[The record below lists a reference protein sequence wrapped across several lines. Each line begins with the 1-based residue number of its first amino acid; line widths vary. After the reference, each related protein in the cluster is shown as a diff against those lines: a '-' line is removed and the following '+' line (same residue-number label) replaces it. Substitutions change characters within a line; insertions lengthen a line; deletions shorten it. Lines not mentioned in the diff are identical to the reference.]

1 MGFEIKRGSKR
12 LREFRF
18 SYPFAFYH
26 VSTAKAAGACQLDD
40 PVWFEVVG
48 EELSQLEEEGLW
60 QCLALVLMPTHLHM
74 IVRLGRGGD
83 LSRAMKLFKGRTA
96 HRINELK
103 GGSGSI
109 WFKGFH
115 ERLIRDNEKLSGYYN
130 YILKN
135 PVMAHLCATPA
146 EYPYFRIKP
155 EIQEFL

>member
-1 MGFEIKRGSKR
+1 MRYEIKRGSRR

-26 VSTAKAAGACQLDD
+26 VSTAKAAGACRLDD
-40 PVWFEVVG
+40 PVCFEVVG
-48 EELSQLEEEGLW
+48 EE
-60 QCLALVLMPTHLHM
+60 
-74 IVRLGRGGD
+74 

-103 GGSGSI
+103 GGSGSF

-115 ERLIRDNEKLSGYYN
+115 DRLIRDHEKLSGYYN

-135 PVMAHLCATPA
+135 PVLAHLCAIPA

-155 EIQEFL
+155 EIQEFI